1 MKLLIPI
8 YNNRVFFVFMYLLGA
23 LCIYT
28 TGEKSYLP
36 YFVTLFAELFLDL
49 YLLCLLLLCFPPK
62 VRSFCHFTLSFLF
75 YSLAIVDLF
84 CFYRFGTTISPNIL
98 RLITETNST
107 EASEFL
113 HAYIT
118 TGIILSPLGL
128 IFLLILLHIHIVFLS
143 FPKLPLKINSSFSL
157 YIIIF
162 ILLIGIISAA
172 KNKRLL
178 IQTWKYKSISEI
190 ENFFGTEFYASRA
203 QYLPIYRMAFALH
216 ASNMARQQ
224 VKTLIQTIDNA
235 KIDSCSFTSPNI
247 ILIIGESYNKH
258 HSQLYGYTLPTTPKQ
273 LEWKEKEQLFV
284 FNDAI
289 APYNIT
295 SDVFKCMFS
304 LNNISEGEEWC
315 DKPLFTCLFKQAGYH
330 VSFIS
335 NEFVLKKNENFADFS
350 GSMFIND
357 PQISDLQFDT
367 RNKETHSF
375 DEELINDYKSM
386 NQKEIKNR
394 LTIFTLMG
402 QHVEYKDRFPKAYTK
417 FSAKDYKRNDL
428 TNKEKQIIADYDNAT
443 LYNDIIVN
451 SIIQLF
457 AHEDAIIIYISDHGE
472 ECYDEIKTFGR
483 LHHFEISK
491 YMAKNEFQIPF
502 WIWCSESYKGNH
514 PDIVKAIIKSSQR
527 PFISD
532 NLSHLLLYLGGIT
545 CPYYQDELNI
555 ISSKYINKK
564 RLLRGSYDYDKIMQT
579 TQK

>member
-1 MKLLIPI
+1 MIIQLPI
-8 YNNRVFFVFMYLLGA
+8 YRNRVFFVFMYLLGT
-23 LCIYT
+23 LCIFT

-36 YFVTLFAELFLDL
+36 YFIKLYAELFLEL
-49 YLLCLLLLCFPPK
+49 YLLCLLLSFFPQK
-62 VRSFCHFTLSFLF
+62 ARSFCHFILSFIF

-84 CFYRFGTTISPNIL
+84 CFNRFGTTISPNIL

-107 EASEFL
+107 EASEFF

-118 TGIILSPLGL
+118 TDIILSPIGL
-128 IFLLILLHIHIVFLS
+128 IFLLIFLHILIVFLS
-143 FPKLPLKINSSFSL
+143 IPCLPLKVNSSILL
-157 YIIIF
+157 YVTIF

-178 IQTWKYKSISEI
+178 VQTWKYKSISEI

-203 QYLPIYRMAFALH
+203 QYLPIYRMAFALYV
-216 ASNMARQQ
+216 SNMASQQ
-224 VKTLIQTIDNA
+224 LKTLIQTIDNA
-235 KIDSCSFTSPNI
+235 KIDSCSFISPNI

-289 APYNIT
+289 TPYNIT

-304 LNNISEGEEWC
+304 TNNLSEGEEWC
-315 DKPLFTCLFKQAGYH
+315 DKPLFTCLFKLAGYH

-335 NEFVLKKNENFADFS
+335 NEFVMKKNENFADFS

-357 PQISDLQFDT
+357 PQISDLQFDS

-375 DEELINDYKSM
+375 DEDLINDYKSM
-386 NQKEIKNR
+386 SQKEKGNKLI
-394 LTIFTLMG
+394 IFSLMG
-402 QHVEYKDRFPKAYTK
+402 QHVEYKDRFPKARTK
-417 FSAKDYKRNDL
+417 FTTKDYKRNDL

-443 LYNDIIVN
+443 LYNDYIIN

-457 AHEDAIIIYISDHGE
+457 VHEDAITIYVPDHGE

-483 LHHFEISK
+483 LHHTDISK
-491 YMAKNEFQIPF
+491 SMAKNEFQIPF
-502 WIWCSESYKGNH
+502 WIWCSKSYKENH

-527 PFISD
+527 PFMSD

-545 CPYYQDELNI
+545 CPHYQDKLNI
-555 ISSKYINKK
+555 VSSNYNIKK
-564 RLLRGSYDYDKIMQT
+564 RLLRGIYDYDKIIQST
-579 TQK
+579 HN